1 MDRRLFLTAAGAM
14 ALTAAGRAAPALDAK
29 IARATPATVRLSW
42 TGARAVSVL
51 VSADPNARA
60 PAMRRLK
67 TASGAATDLVAPVS
81 PRPYFLVTAAD
92 GRQVRVAER
101 LLPLAGGRNFRDL
114 GGWRGAEGRQ
124 VRWGK
129 IYRSGVMTDLTTA
142 DLDYLRAL
150 GLTVICDLRSP
161 GEREAEPN
169 PFLEAGGPTLAA
181 IAYDRTAAL
190 GGLMK
195 MTTREAAIQ
204 GFADAYVDFLDL
216 LAPHYTDMFARLLA
230 DQGPLAFNCSAGKD
244 RTGMAAALIL
254 SVLGAPRQTV
264 IADYALSQA
273 YVPTSRYLDQAARGE
288 AFGGFSLA
296 QSRALAKLPREAL
309 EVILGSE
316 PEVMRRALATIDAR
330 HGGPIAAAKARLGLT
345 DAKIARLRRAYLW

>member
-14 ALTAAGRAAPALDAK
+14 ALTAAGRAALDAR
-29 IARATPATVRLSW
+29 ITCVSSGTVRLSW

-51 VSADPNARA
+51 VSADPNAGT

-67 TASGAATDLVAPVS
+67 TASGAATDLAAAVS
-81 PRPYFLVTAAD
+81 PRPYFLVAAAD

-129 IYRSGVMTDLTTA
+129 IYRSGVMTDLTMA

-161 GEREAEPN
+161 AEREAEPN
-169 PFLEAGGPTLAA
+169 PFLKANGPTLAA

-190 GGLMK
+190 SGLMTMK
-195 MTTREAAIQ
+195 TREAAIQ

-216 LAPHYTDMFARLLA
+216 LAPHYTDMFARLVA

-254 SVLGAPRQTV
+254 SVLGASRQTV

-273 YVPTSRYLDQAARGE
+273 YVPTSLYLEQAARGE

-296 QSRALAKLPREAL
+296 QSRALAKLPIEAL
-309 EVILGSE
+309 EVILGSD
-316 PEVMRRALATIDAR
+316 PEIMRRTLAMIDAR
-330 HGGPIAAAKARLGLT
+330 YGGPIAAAKARLGLT
-345 DAKIARLRRAYLW
+345 DNKIALLRRIYLW